1 MIARRPLYGNLFFY
15 ADEGRLRAIVQSA
28 IEDAST
34 SHIRGH
40 IHALIVPHG
49 THLECGP
56 IAGYAYKLLLTS
68 PQTWDAVTLL
78 APQIKPPMIYES
90 GALLLD
96 PADVYLTPLDAT
108 QVDQNLAGQLRA
120 AGVPIQDL
128 PDTEPILESQLPFVQ
143 IVLGDVRVLPL
154 RVAEPLSNPTTLALT
169 QQAAQL
175 GLIIAAGNLP
185 PGQEQ
190 AVAHAIGNMD
200 TRALAGESAAQG
212 HSRSGLAGLFSRT
225 KSITPTLDMATIALA
240 LMLAKAKGATRVQ
253 QLFAAGQFA
262 AFVAMSDE

>member
-15 ADEGRLRAIVQSA
+15 ADEGRLRAIVESA
-28 IEDAST
+28 IEDASP

-78 APQIKPPMIYES
+78 APQIGPPTAQDA

-96 PADVYLTPLDAT
+96 PAQVYLTPLDAAS
-108 QVDQNLAGQLRA
+108 VDRSLADQLRA
-120 AGVPIQDL
+120 AGVPIGDV

-143 IVLGDVRVLPL
+143 MVLGDVRVLPL
-154 RVAEPLSNPTTLALT
+154 RVSGSLRPATSLTLSKH
-169 QQAAQL
+169 AAQL

-185 PGQEQ
+185 QGQEQ
-190 AVAHAIGNMD
+190 AVAHAIVNMD
-200 TRALAGESAAQG
+200 TQALKGESPLHEPG
-212 HSRSGLAGLFSRT
+212 RGGLAGLFSRP
-225 KSITPTLDMATIALA
+225 KPITPTTDLATIALA
-240 LMLAKAKGATRVQ
+240 LSLAKARGATRVQ
-253 QLFAAGQFA
+253 QLFVAGQFG
-262 AFVAMSDE
+262 AFVAMSDS